1 MMDPSRLWAAT
12 LLLAVFA
19 AGAVFGG
26 VASRAWGIGDPAPEV
41 RRRDRTES
49 TRRPNYAER
58 LEIELSLTTEQR
70 AEVDSI
76 LQRQQSEMQVLW
88 SEMRPQFDA
97 LRDGVRDQIMAIL
110 YEDQQAKYRELMARS
125 DRWGDRERGT
135 TNHR

>member
-1 MMDPSRLWAAT
+1 MDQSRLWAAT

-26 VASRAWGIGDPAPEV
+26 VASRVWGIGDPAPEV
-41 RRRDRTES
+41 RRHDRTES

-58 LEIELSLTTEQR
+58 LEIELSLTMDQR

-97 LRDGVRDQIMAIL
+97 LRDGVREQIMEIL
-110 YEDQQAKYRELMARS
+110 YEDQQAKYRELIARS
-125 DRWGDRERGT
+125 DRRGDRERGT
-135 TNHR
+135 TNYR

>member
-1 MMDPSRLWAAT
+1 MINRSILWAAT

-26 VASRAWGIGDPAPEV
+26 VVSRASGIGYPAPEE
-41 RRRDRTES
+41 RRRDRTEP

-76 LQRQQSEMQVLW
+76 LQRQQSELQLLW
-88 SEMRPQFDA
+88 SEMRPQVDA
-97 LRDGVRDQIMAIL
+97 LRDGVREQIMEIL
-110 YEDQQAKYRELMARS
+110 YEDQQARYRELIARS
-125 DRWGDRERGT
+125 DRRGDRERGT

>member
-1 MMDPSRLWAAT
+1 MDSSRLWAAT

-26 VASRAWGIGDPAPEV
+26 VASRALGIGDPTPEV
-41 RRRDRTES
+41 RRHSRTES

-58 LEIELSLTTEQR
+58 LEIELTLTMEQR

-76 LQRQQSEMQVLW
+76 LQRQQSEMQLLW
-88 SEMRPQFDA
+88 SQMRPQFDA
-97 LRDGVRDQIMAIL
+97 LREGVREQIMAIL
-110 YEDQQAKYRELMARS
+110 YEDQQARYRELIARS
-125 DRWGDRERGT
+125 DRRGDRERGT